1 MHGFNLLTFDIYMHL
16 LYKVFFFPG
25 VIYNKENVLFFPW
38 KNKIK
43 LQFKDMAVHSFVQE
57 SCFFL
62 HYVNSFESV
71 ESVFAEV

>member
-1 MHGFNLLTFDIYMHL
+1 MALICLHLIYICTSFTR
-16 LYKVFFFPG
+16 FFSSG